1 MGYHDHRSNR
11 AKELEL
17 SQMELIARILSHV
30 PEKNF
35 KMVRNYGLLSNRLR
49 GSLLPILYEKLK
61 QAVKEVVPP
70 SYAAML
76 KSYVKVDPY
85 ECILCGGRM
94 MFSRFEPGVPLYTLV
109 LGLRR
114 LAKLKRVEA

>member
-30 PEKNF
+30 PEKYF
-35 KMVRNYGLLSNRLR
+35 KMVRNYGFLSNRLR
-49 GSLLPILYEKLK
+49 GLLLPILYEKLK
-61 QAVKEVVPP
+61 QTVKEVVTP

-94 MFSRFEPGVPLYTLV
+94 MFSRFESGVSLYTLV